1 MNIQQM
7 RKKIL
12 INTPFITS
20 PAGVANH
27 YLGLKLF
34 FSEKVIYNQYFT
46 SFYVQKITKS
56 KLASKI
62 IFPFA
67 FLFNYVKFIYLILKY
82 KRPTILVNPSF
93 GKTALK
99 RDALIVKIAKYFGCK
114 VAVFMH
120 GWDKEY
126 LNLVLNNKE
135 YFSSSWKKVDCYFVL
150 ANEFKNY
157 LIQLG
162 ITSPI
167 HLTTTKVNDKLIE
180 GFNSKNIA
188 EIKTILFLAR
198 VEKAKGIITTIE
210 VLELLNQKYSNIN
223 LRVVGRGDYL
233 QEARKLCQDKNIDN
247 VIFTGPLSGD
257 NLKQEFINSDVYIL
271 PTHGE
276 GMPTS
281 VLEAMAFGLP
291 VITRPVGGLVDFFEN
306 DKMGYMIESLDAK
319 GYSDKIEYL
328 INNIEKTNEISKYNM
343 EYARQHFMA
352 TKVAKQLEDIIIKL

>member
-1 MNIQQM
+1 
-7 RKKIL
+7 
-12 INTPFITS
+12 
-20 PAGVANH
+20 
-27 YLGLKLF
+27 
-34 FSEKVIYNQYFT
+34 
-46 SFYVQKITKS
+46 
-56 KLASKI
+56 
-62 IFPFA
+62 
-67 FLFNYVKFIYLILKY
+67 
-82 KRPTILVNPSF
+82 
-93 GKTALK
+93 
-99 RDALIVKIAKYFGCK
+99 
-114 VAVFMH
+114 
-120 GWDKEY
+120 

-271 PTHGE
+271 PTTHGE